1 MQVVAG
7 CRVQVADCRL
17 HAEGCRVQ
25 DAEFRLQD
33 SVMLQVAGCWLS
45 DASRKMLQ
53 YAALRLQVAV
63 CGLQITQ
70 LYRNQDADAGFRIH
84 DSGCRL

>member
-17 HAEGCRVQ
+17 HAAGCRVQ
-25 DAEFRLQD
+25 DAEFRLHY
-33 SVMLQVAGCWLS
+33 SAMLQVAGCWLS

-53 YAALRLQVAV
+53 DAALQLQVAV
-63 CGLQITQ
+63 CGLQITAVQ
-70 LYRNQDADAGFRIH
+70 E
-84 DSGCRL
+84 SGCRCRIQDS